1 MTMVHDMR
9 RFFIVIAVL
18 AFAGGCGGGGGG
30 PSASFMVTPVPT
42 PSPTAPPAG
51 SLNASKSGI
60 AFTAQGQS
68 TTVDVSEAGY
78 SGNVGYDT
86 GSCAAIV
93 SVTPAS
99 QQPLPATYTV
109 TANGAGSCTLVFVDR
124 FGQRASVAVG
134 VTLTQGVVK

>member
-1 MTMVHDMR
+1 MVHDMR
-9 RFFIVIAVL
+9 RFFFIIAIL
-18 AFAGGCGGGGGG
+18 ASAGGCGGGSSG
-30 PSASFMVTPVPT
+30 PSAPSVVAPVPT

-51 SLNASKSGI
+51 TLSVSKSGV

-68 TTVDVSEAGY
+68 ATVDVAEAGY
-78 SGNVGYDT
+78 TGNVGYDT
-86 GSCAAIV
+86 SSCAAIV

-99 QQPLPATYTV
+99 QQPLPATYTI
-109 TANGAGSCTLVFVDR
+109 TANGAGSCSLAFVDG

>member
-1 MTMVHDMR
+1 MVHDMR
-9 RFFIVIAVL
+9 RFFIFCAAL
-18 AFAGGCGGGGGG
+18 ASAGGCGGGGGG
-30 PSASFMVTPVPT
+30 PSSPFTAAPAPT

-51 SLNASKSGI
+51 ALNASQSSV

-68 TTVDVSEAGY
+68 TTVDVNEAGY

-86 GSCAAIV
+86 GSCATIV

-99 QQPLPATYTV
+99 QQPLPATYTI